1 MVRCTVKDCVNI
13 WKLGQL
19 TRFFR
24 FPRDEIRRKLWVT
37 ACGIQEHEIC
47 DSDRVCDKHFE
58 HEAFN
63 LQERV
68 IGLPSTKWKL
78 ANTAVPTLHVHSND
92 VSNSPL
98 KTQDHRDVVFDA
110 VVTYERYGLLI
121 P

>member
-1 MVRCTVKDCVNI
+1 MHSQELCKHMEIGAIDSVLSISSWWNSTETLDGVQ
-13 WKLGQL
+13 KL
-19 TRFFR
+19 
-24 FPRDEIRRKLWVT
+24 D
-37 ACGIQEHEIC
+37 IC
-47 DSDRVCDKHFE
+47 DSDRLCDKYSE
-58 HEAFN
+58 DEAFN

>member
-1 MVRCTVKDCVNI
+1 MVRCIVKDCEI
-13 WKLGQL
+13 YRKSGQMP
-19 TRFFR
+19 RFFR
-24 FPRDEIRRKLWVT
+24 FPRDEIRRKVWVA
-37 ACGIQEHEIC
+37 ACGVQELDIC
-47 DSDRVCDKHFE
+47 VSGRVCDKHFE
-58 HEAFN
+58 DEAFN

-92 VSNSPL
+92 ATSPPL
-98 KTQDHRDVVFDA
+98 ETQDHRDVVFDA